1 MSDSLHNIVIA
12 GDLFPA
18 SGNLKMFISGD
29 SETLFGE
36 RVCELFKNADFSIVN
51 LEGALTDSKSK
62 QDKVPPIISASP
74 QSICAIKNLIGKGVL
89 SLANNH
95 VTDYGDEGVS
105 DTIAAIN
112 NAGLRYLGAGLS
124 ETEIQH
130 STCVDIAGRK
140 VGIYVVSEIFFNQP
154 GKQKAGVHTY
164 DEYIVCK
171 EISELKK
178 STDYVIVIYHGGAE
192 RFPYP
197 TPLVRKRF
205 HRMAE
210 CGADFIAAQH
220 THCIGCAEWYKGSYL
235 LYGQGNFLFSRMT
248 QPYARQGLVT
258 EIIFNSEV
266 SIKQHW
272 VKVLDDETLCYDN
285 ESGLADFER
294 RNNEILQEGQVDRSY
309 QKYIKDNTKL
319 KFDYLS
325 AFRGETIDKTLLMR
339 FSPRLYKE
347 RLWKKYKKDQLL
359 RILLSLQSDRTREN
373 VLNMWLQLFEQYK
386 S

>member
-1 MSDSLHNIVIA
+1 MDSYIVIA
-12 GDLFPA
+12 GDLFPS
-18 SGNLKMFISGD
+18 SGNVKKFISGD
-29 SETLFGE
+29 SETLFGKQ
-36 RVCELFKNADFSIVN
+36 VCELFGNADFSIVN

-74 QSICAIKNLIGKGVL
+74 QSIHAIKNLIGKGVL

-95 VTDYGDEGVS
+95 VTDYGEDGFS
-105 DTIAAIN
+105 DTIDAIS
-112 NAGLRYLGAGLS
+112 NAGLMYLGAGLS
-124 ETEIQH
+124 EDAIQH
-130 STCVDIAGRK
+130 SMSVDIAGRK
-140 VGIYVVSEIFFNQP
+140 VAIYVVSEIFFNQP
-154 GKQKAGVHTY
+154 GKLKAGVHTY

-178 STDYVIVIYHGGAE
+178 KHDYVIVIYHGGAE

-210 CGADFIAAQH
+210 SGADFITAQH
-220 THCIGCAEWYKGSYL
+220 THCIGCAEWYSGSYL
-235 LYGQGNFLFSRMT
+235 LYGQGNFLFSRMK

-258 EIIFNSEV
+258 EIIFSSDV
-266 SIKQHW
+266 LIKQHW

-285 ESGLADFER
+285 VAGLSDFESR
-294 RNNEILQEGQVDRSY
+294 SNTILQDGQIDRLY
-309 QKYIKDNTKL
+309 QGYIKDNTKL

-325 AFRGETIDKTLLMR
+325 AYRGETMDKALMMR
-339 FSPRLYKE
+339 LFPRLYKE